1 MISDDDVKILWWLES
16 KMYQSH
22 IEFYGEQRTDFLS
35 TMVIRSDAFSLL
47 RTLGHLVPTLD
58 KTL

>member
-22 IEFYGEQRTDFLS
+22 IEFYGEWRTDLFFV
-35 TMVIRSDAFSLL
+35 MIIRSDAFS
-47 RTLGHLVPTLD
+47 VPASMKD
-58 KTL
+58 IAWGI